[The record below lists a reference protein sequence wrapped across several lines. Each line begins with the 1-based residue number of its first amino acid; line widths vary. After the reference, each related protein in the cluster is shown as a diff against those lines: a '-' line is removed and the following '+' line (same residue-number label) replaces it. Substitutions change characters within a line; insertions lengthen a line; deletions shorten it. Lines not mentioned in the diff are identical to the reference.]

1 MESVRPDNPSTPP
14 AEEDADGVAAGGS
27 YREGIYEAM
36 ALLTGEWVVAVLATL
51 ATRSL
56 KYKELREEI
65 NLAEARL
72 GWTSHSRPVSQKVL
86 SATLRRMRR
95 DGLVARSEEG
105 AASSFNP
112 VWYELTPLGRTFL
125 RSLRP
130 LAKWA
135 LDNREAVTEA
145 RLRYAEDEGSP
156 DES

>member
-1 MESVRPDNPSTPP
+1 MESVSPDDPP
-14 AEEDADGVAAGGS
+14 PVEEDAYGVAGGGS

-56 KYKELREEI
+56 KYMDLRDEI
-65 NLAEARL
+65 NRAEARL
-72 GWTSHSRPVSQKVL
+72 GWISHSRPVSQKVL

-95 DGLVARSEEG
+95 DGLVIRTARSE
-105 AASSFNP
+105 SSFNP
-112 VWYELTPLGRTFL
+112 VWYELTPLGRAFL

-135 LDNREAVTEA
+135 LDNRDAVAEA
-145 RLRYAEDEGSP
+145 RKRYAEDEVSP

>member
-1 MESVRPDNPSTPP
+1 MASVGPVDPP
-14 AEEDADGVAAGGS
+14 RAEENADGVAGGGS
-27 YREGIYEAM
+27 YREGIHEAM

-51 ATRSL
+51 AIRSL
-56 KYKELREEI
+56 KYKDLRDEI
-65 NLAEARL
+65 NQAEARL

-95 DGLVARSEEG
+95 DGLITRTARSE
-105 AASSFNP
+105 SSFNP

-130 LAKWA
+130 VAKWA
-135 LDNREAVTEA
+135 LDNRDSVAEA
-145 RLRYAEDEGSP
+145 RKRYADDEGSP